1 MIVFKMLNILP
12 LPIPGNSKGQPLSQS
27 SLQNIPLLTHSPLK
41 GQRTWFPTNKLA
53 ITPLSHY
60 ISFSEHDLS
69 PQKCHSRPVQK
80 LDAFV
85 WRIITPIMQVSIVV
99 QPFRE
104 KAFLLVP
111 NHKICI
117 RSYLY
122 GSFLGIEPVKLGRI
136 FGSEFHEALYVDTL
150 AFQNT
155 FGEE

>member
-1 MIVFKMLNILP
+1 MLNILP